1 MDVNEILDLMDEML
15 DSALSVPLS
24 GGKCMVNA
32 DRLHDLIGDIRL
44 NLPQE
49 IRQSKAV
56 VNDRKAILDD
66 AKREAEKIVR
76 VAEERAR
83 RMTEESE
90 VIRRV
95 KERANEI
102 MQTSQEQSKELKRAA
117 NDFAENILKTTEQ
130 GLLDSL
136 NQVKSAKAA
145 LRTPVSVKKSSKQEP

>member
-1 MDVNEILDLMDEML
+1 MDVNEILDLMDDML
-15 DSALSVPLS
+15 DSALSVPLT

-32 DRLHDLIGDIRL
+32 DRLHELIGDIRL

-102 MQTSQEQSKELKRAA
+102 MQSSQEQSKELKRAA
-117 NDFAENILKTTEQ
+117 NEFAENILKTTEQ
-130 GLLDSL
+130 GLVDSL
-136 NQVKSAKAA
+136 NQVKSARSA
-145 LRTPVSVKKSSKQEP
+145 LRTPVSVKKSNKD